1 MFPNGSGHTLLTRET
16 EAPPGCAW
24 RKNRRCDIG
33 LEGYICFAGLL
44 SVPISLHSSVVG
56 ILTVLDGLP
65 RRFKDSESKAL
76 SYLGANLILTLHH
89 SLYFPELG
97 EQWLNLSRVHAKM
110 LDSEEFGLR
119 ASFLIE
125 RTRHGKCIYRHPA
138 VSCLGHPLPKGIS
151 EPTLLRILDFLQAR
165 QEPVS
170 AKQLS
175 IALSISD
182 VTSGV
187 YLSYLV
193 ESGLASRKVIHG
205 RVGRP
210 TLVYQPTEA
219 LSAISRLWINA
230 MIETASWK
238 TFRKSVYPR
247 LIMVII
253 TNRRCLF
260 WWMKAKAGREPNLT
274 SR

>member
-1 MFPNGSGHTLLTRET
+1 LAKKSPIAISDV
-16 EAPPGCAW
+16 
-24 RKNRRCDIG
+24 RKDRRCDIG

-219 LSAISRLWINA
+219 LSAISRL
-230 MIETASWK
+230 
-238 TFRKSVYPR
+238 
-247 LIMVII
+247 
-253 TNRRCLF
+253 
-260 WWMKAKAGREPNLT
+260 
-274 SR
+274 